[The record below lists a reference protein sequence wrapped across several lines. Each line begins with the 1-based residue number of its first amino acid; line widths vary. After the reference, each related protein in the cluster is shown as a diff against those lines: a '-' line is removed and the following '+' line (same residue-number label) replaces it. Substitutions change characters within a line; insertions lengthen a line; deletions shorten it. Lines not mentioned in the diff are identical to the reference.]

1 MFRVGSW
8 VRQLEKAHSDTD
20 MPSAAE
26 IARLARSET
35 GKQRRAS
42 GIDEGRLSANSV
54 DGEYWGDAV
63 WSRDALTAG
72 RQASTRQEKLG
83 REPTFFS
90 DQKMEF
96 FRQGE
101 ERLNLEDD
109 MLFFIHK
116 LGLKMKLPM
125 QPKPSA
131 ASSAAGGSNR
141 QAIPLSKLTLAS
153 ISGSGSG
160 SSSGAP
166 EQERNGAC
174 FGEISWTRQDQEI
187 SSRTFGVA
195 KYACFKDDT
204 NVSDVFRLLSEC
216 WKLKAPS
223 VLISVTGSAQELNLE
238 PKLAKDFEKGLAD
251 AAECTDGWVVTGGT
265 DTGVMALV
273 GRALRSRQLAG
284 DAR

>member
-1 MFRVGSW
+1 
-8 VRQLEKAHSDTD
+8 VRRCTPKFANMED
-20 MPSAAE
+20 AAA
-26 IARLARSET
+26 ARLSRRSSALSE
-35 GKQRRAS
+35 S
-42 GIDEGRLSANSV
+42 GEFWQEDP
-54 DGEYWGDAV
+54 V

-83 REPTFFS
+83 RKPNIFFS
-90 DQKMEF
+90 GQKGQQQPSGPQND
-96 FRQGE
+96 R
-101 ERLNLEDD
+101 EDD
-109 MLFFIHK
+109 MLAIHK

-131 ASSAAGGSNR
+131 ASSAAGGSTR
-141 QAIPLSKLTLAS
+141 QAIPLSRLTLAS

-160 SSSGAP
+160 SSSSAP
-166 EQERNGAC
+166 EQERNDAC